1 MAISAREA
9 LRDAALGVSRGS
21 NALSKCLLYVL
32 QFYNFLFSFPRMC
45 IKYGCLEGC
54 DREGGNVM

>member
-45 IKYGCLEGC
+45 IKYGCLEG
-54 DREGGNVM
+54 